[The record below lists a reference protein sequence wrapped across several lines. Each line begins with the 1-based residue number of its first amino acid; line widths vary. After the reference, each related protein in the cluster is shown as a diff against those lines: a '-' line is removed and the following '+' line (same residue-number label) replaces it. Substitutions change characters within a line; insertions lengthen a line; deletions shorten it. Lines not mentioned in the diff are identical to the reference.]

1 MIEQYM
7 WIIWLAMFVITIIIE
22 AVSSDL
28 LTVWF
33 TLGSLVALI
42 ISFIPGVS
50 WWIQLIVF
58 FVISIACLLA
68 LRPLAKK
75 LLKREK
81 IDSNV
86 DEIIH
91 KKGKIIKGC
100 DELNHGEVKVNG
112 VIWTAV
118 SADESK
124 SIGQGSI
131 VEIVAVSGNKLI
143 VKEVEKEEK

>member
-124 SIGQGSI
+124 SIEQGSI